1 MADSQ
6 NAYIS
11 THTVIFAKNVIQ
23 SLEDMVGTSFMLNK
37 NSLIKTPF
45 SSNFNM
51 IAYIHFTGTVQGDYI
66 LGLDEITAA
75 KLADA
80 CEDGLSDDD
89 IREMRDDYG
98 GFIKELLNL
107 AVGQSLSEL
116 EQSFG
121 YLTYTPGTVVY
132 GEIEFPDIMSGNIK
146 IESTQG
152 EMLCGFSLNLA
163 ELKIGRKL
171 EETLLELEKK
181 TAESKKTRKEI
192 ETIFRLIPS
201 GLVAVNSEG
210 IILPGYSHATARIV
224 GYDSEAEI
232 DGLHLTTLLG
242 LDPVASDSLS
252 KWISSVFLQYGSLPF
267 EQIVM
272 MCENEFTNNRGKTLK
287 LEWLPAVSF
296 ETESIEKLLVMIE
309 VEVET

>member
-1 MADSQ
+1 MADNSQ

-23 SLEDMVGTSFMLNK
+23 SLEDMAGTSFALNK
-37 NSLIKTPF
+37 NSLRKKPF
-45 SSNFNM
+45 LSNFNM

-66 LGLDEITAA
+66 LGMDEITAA
-75 KLADA
+75 KLADT
-80 CEDGLSDDD
+80 CGDGLSDDD
-89 IREMRDDYG
+89 IREVRDDYG

-121 YLTYTPGTVVY
+121 YLTYTPSTMVY

-146 IESTQG
+146 IENTHG
-152 EMLCGFSLNLA
+152 EILCGFSLNLA

-171 EETLLELEKK
+171 EETLFELEKK
-181 TAESKKTRKEI
+181 TVESRKARKEI
-192 ETIFRLIPS
+192 EAIFKLIPS
-201 GLVAVNSEG
+201 GLVAVNSDG
-210 IILPGYSHATARIV
+210 IILPGYGHATAMIV

-232 DGLHLTTLLG
+232 DGLHLTTLLD

-252 KWISSVFLQYGSLPF
+252 KWINSVFLQYDSLPF
-267 EQIVM
+267 EQIAM
-272 MCENEFTNNRGKTLK
+272 MCENEFTNNRGKRLK
-287 LEWLPAVSF
+287 LDWLPAVSY
-296 ETESIEKLLVMIE
+296 EAESIEKLLVMIE
-309 VEVET
+309 T